1 MKFVNSDETLI
12 ATGDGR
18 FIPTD
23 PANSDYAAIIAAGV
37 SIGSFV
43 PPAPT
48 ADDVRAEA
56 SRRMQT
62 LVGARNAGHLA
73 VILSNASREAIRL
86 QNLRLSYLS
95 GEPNSRDW
103 TEAEIARAAELKIV
117 DAMLEDIRAAS
128 NVLEVS
134 LPDDFANDSYWTPG
148 A

>member
-1 MKFVNSDETLI
+1 MKFADLNHTIIDVGNGRSIPVDINNADYLALI
-12 ATGDGR
+12 D
-18 FIPTD
+18 
-23 PANSDYAAIIAAGV
+23 AGV

-48 ADDVRAEA
+48 ANDVRAEA